1 MLAKNTVVKILPLN
15 NRDKLFKH
23 RTIGIVINERVSKN
37 LLIYSG
43 MHIYKVPVDKVF
55 IANTADFSDVITC
68 HYTKKKRQAIEHHIP
83 YKTIQRVRES
93 GYSYIIHQIE
103 LNDQHIFEID
113 KQNYTG
119 QQLTKKV
126 AELLNLKTK
135 EQNDIVK

>member
-37 LLIYSG
+37 LLIYSQ

-68 HYTKKKRQAIEHHIP
+68 HYTKKQRPAIEHHIP

-103 LNDQHIFEID
+103 LNDQHIYEID

-119 QQLTKKV
+119 QQLTNRV
-126 AELLNLKTK
+126 AELLNLKT
-135 EQNDIVK
+135 EV